1 MKEKKGLGE
10 IGRREERR
18 MGRIVKGIVMMVVMM
33 VMGCNSGGVSGEGTG
48 EEGKGR
54 KGDGSVIDL
63 KVIGEKIKDAVEFAE
78 KVKEVHTLVKS
89 VDELAKAIGKKIH
102 NDGSLTTES
111 GKNGSLLAGA
121 HSVILAI
128 KTKLEALEQKAIDQF
143 AAMKAQ
149 VTTAKTASTDLL
161 NKFKDKN
168 AELGKNEVTDDDA
181 KAAILISNGTKDKGV
196 DELVKLNTA
205 ITNLLTSAK
214 NELDSAISKLT
225 TKPVKSATAN

>member
-1 MKEKKGLGE
+1 M
-10 IGRREERR
+10 
-18 MGRIVKGIVMMVVMM
+18 VMV

-168 AELGKNEVTDDDA
+168 AELGKNEVT
-181 KAAILISNGTKDKGV
+181 
-196 DELVKLNTA
+196 
-205 ITNLLTSAK
+205 
-214 NELDSAISKLT
+214 
-225 TKPVKSATAN
+225 

>member
-1 MKEKKGLGE
+1 MGKIGNIMARMRKKG
-10 IGRREERR
+10 IIF
-18 MGRIVKGIVMMVVMM
+18 MMVMMVV
-33 VMGCNSGGVSGEGTG
+33 VMGCNSGGGIKEG
-48 EEGKGR
+48 EEGKAK

-63 KVIGEKIKDAVEFAE
+63 KVVGDKIKSAVEFAG
-78 KVKEVHTLVKS
+78 KVKEVETLVKS

-121 HSVILAI
+121 HSIISAI

-149 VTTAKTASTDLL
+149 VITAKTASTDLL

-168 AELGKNEVTDDDA
+168 AELGKNEATDDDA

-214 NELDSAISKLT
+214 DELDSAISKLT
-225 TKPVKSATAN
+225 AKPVKSATEN